1 MIIAPA
7 MPASLLGARAGGG
20 LIVRYLLSIIAALA
34 GTALFFA
41 AFFPGSRGPGPGA
54 AAPTV

>member
-1 MIIAPA
+1 